1 MIILLG
7 LRVYQNN
14 IVYSDFWNVP
24 HRQSNVFA
32 YILWRHILGM
42 CSGSSFMYRELEPC
56 FVVTSTSQPALGYTF
71 SDSKLILLPMEVHH
85 AFYDL

>member
-1 MIILLG
+1 
-7 LRVYQNN
+7 
-14 IVYSDFWNVP
+14 
-24 HRQSNVFA
+24 
-32 YILWRHILGM
+32 
-42 CSGSSFMYRELEPC
+42 MYRELEPC